1 MLRKII
7 LEITVVLLAAM
18 TIFLTILVIAKAY
31 NLPWPILAAG
41 QTNSLSLWQA
51 LRGQ

>member
-1 MLRKII
+1 MARKII
-7 LEITVVLLAAM
+7 LTIIVVLLAAL
-18 TIFLTILVIAKAY
+18 TIFLTVLVVAKAY